1 MEAEVVPEAYMVTCP
16 GSFLCLSGKLQILSG
31 LENRIIPS
39 CEPQNIISCF
49 GI

>member
-1 MEAEVVPEAYMVTCP
+1 MEAEVVPEAYPVAYP
-16 GSFLCLSGKLQILSG
+16 GSFLSLNGKLQILSG
-31 LENRIIPS
+31 LENKIIPS